1 RPTSSSTPPR
11 ASSRSFPATC
21 AAARRICSASRSG
34 GCCSS
39 GKRNTPA
46 ASSRSRVRWA
56 TSVPRR
62 WPTRICSTSWRWAAE
77 TARRCRTRTPGW
89 PAVPA
94 QALRPPTPKLA
105 LLASFIR
112 FFYRQS
118 MFFKNLTFF
127 RFPSSV
133 DFSEVDTLLPQ
144 AVLKPVGAL
153 EMSSRGFIS
162 PFGREEKEQFSHRI
176 GEALWLTVGGE
187 DKILPG
193 TVVNDLLERRL
204 EEIEE
209 KEGRRPGGRER
220 KRLKDDLLHEL
231 LPRAFV
237 KTSRVDAFFDL
248 ENGYVAVNGSSQKTA
263 ENVMSD
269 VRGLLGSFPA
279 MPLNA
284 EVAPRAILTA
294 WIAGEPLPDGL
305 SLGEECEMKDPAEG
319 GAVVKCQHQELR
331 CDEIDKHLDAGKQ
344 VTKLA
349 LVFEDNLSFV
359 LGDNL
364 IVRKL
369 KFLDGALDQLEHSD
383 DAGHRAEL
391 DARFAL
397 QSGEI
402 RRLFLLLEQ
411 AFKLSKADT

>member
-1 RPTSSSTPPR
+1 
-11 ASSRSFPATC
+11 
-21 AAARRICSASRSG
+21 
-34 GCCSS
+34 
-39 GKRNTPA
+39 
-46 ASSRSRVRWA
+46 
-56 TSVPRR
+56 
-62 WPTRICSTSWRWAAE
+62 
-77 TARRCRTRTPGW
+77 
-89 PAVPA
+89 
-94 QALRPPTPKLA
+94 
-105 LLASFIR
+105 
-112 FFYRQS
+112 

-133 DFSEVDTLLPQ
+133 DFSEIDTLLPH

-162 PFGREEKEQFSHRI
+162 PFGREEKEQFSYRL
-176 GEALWLTVGGE
+176 GEAMWLTIGGE
-187 DKILPG
+187 DKILPS

-248 ENGYVAVNGSSQKTA
+248 PNGYVVVNGSSQKTA

-284 EVAPRAILTA
+284 EVAPRAILTS

-344 VTKLA
+344 VTKLG
-349 LVFEDNLSFV
+349 LLFEDNLSFV
-359 LGDNL
+359 LGDDL

-369 KFLDGALDQLEHSD
+369 KFLDGALDQLEHAD
-383 DAGHRAEL
+383 EDGHRSEL
-391 DARFAL
+391 EARFAL

-402 RRLFLLLEQ
+402 RRLFLLLEG
-411 AFKLSKADT
+411 AFKLSKADN

>member
-1 RPTSSSTPPR
+1 
-11 ASSRSFPATC
+11 
-21 AAARRICSASRSG
+21 
-34 GCCSS
+34 
-39 GKRNTPA
+39 
-46 ASSRSRVRWA
+46 
-56 TSVPRR
+56 
-62 WPTRICSTSWRWAAE
+62 
-77 TARRCRTRTPGW
+77 
-89 PAVPA
+89 
-94 QALRPPTPKLA
+94 
-105 LLASFIR
+105 
-112 FFYRQS
+112 

-127 RFPSSV
+127 RFPTTV
-133 DFSEVDTLLPQ
+133 DFSEVDKLLPN
-144 AVLKPVGAL
+144 ALLKPVGAL
-153 EMSSRGFIS
+153 EMSSRGFTS
-162 PFGREEKEQFSHRI
+162 PFGREEKEVFSHRI
-176 GEALWLTVGGE
+176 EDALWLTVGGE

-193 TVVNDLLERRL
+193 AVVNDLLERRL

-237 KTSRVDAFFDL
+237 KTSRIDAFFDL
-248 ENGYVAVNGSSQKTA
+248 AHGYVTVNGSSQKTA
-263 ENVMSD
+263 ENLMSD

-284 EVAPRAILTA
+284 EVAPRSILTS
-294 WIAGEPLPDGL
+294 WIAGEPLPTGL

-319 GAVVKCQHQELR
+319 GAVVRCQHQELR

-349 LVFEDNLSFV
+349 LVFEDNMSFV
-359 LGDNL
+359 LGDDL

-383 DAGHRAEL
+383 DDGRRAEL
-391 DARFAL
+391 DARFVL

-402 RRLFLLLEQ
+402 RRLFLLLEA
-411 AFKLSKADT
+411 AFKLSKADN

>member
-1 RPTSSSTPPR
+1 M
-11 ASSRSFPATC
+11 
-21 AAARRICSASRSG
+21 
-34 GCCSS
+34 
-39 GKRNTPA
+39 
-46 ASSRSRVRWA
+46 
-56 TSVPRR
+56 
-62 WPTRICSTSWRWAAE
+62 
-77 TARRCRTRTPGW
+77 
-89 PAVPA
+89 
-94 QALRPPTPKLA
+94 
-105 LLASFIR
+105 
-112 FFYRQS
+112 Y
-118 MFFKNLTFF
+118 FKNLVIF
-127 RFPSSV
+127 RFPTSV
-133 DFSEVDTLLPQ
+133 DFSEVDGLLPQ
-144 AVLKPVGAL
+144 VLLKPVGAL

-162 PFGREEKEQFSHRI
+162 PFGREEKDQFSHRL
-176 GEALWLTVGGE
+176 GDALWLTVGGE
-187 DKILPG
+187 DKILPSN
-193 TVVNDLLERRL
+193 VVNDQLARKLEA
-204 EEIEE
+204 IEE
-209 KEGRRPGGRER
+209 KEGRKPGGRER

-237 KTSRVDAFFDL
+237 KTSRTDAFLDL
-248 ENGYVAVNGSSQKTA
+248 HHGYIVVDSSSRKTA

-269 VRGLLGSFPA
+269 IRGMLGSFPA

-305 SLGEECEMKDPAEG
+305 SLGEECEMSDPVEG

-359 LGDNL
+359 LGDDV

-369 KFLDGALDQLEHSD
+369 KFLDGALDQLQHIDEESR
-383 DAGHRAEL
+383 RAEL

-402 RRLFLLLEQ
+402 RRLFLLLEST
-411 AFKLSKADT
+411 FKLTGTEAKP